1 LLRVVLGYGL
11 PAKSRSQTRLKRL
24 MRHVAAIILSSATFT
39 TNVCEEKM
47 EREILKAWCVFIL
60 IIAVIVGV
68 CNAF

>member
-1 LLRVVLGYGL
+1 VVLGYGL
-11 PAKSRSQTRLKRL
+11 PVKNPAQTRLRRL

-39 TNVCEEKM
+39 INVCEAKM
-47 EREILKAWCVFIL
+47 EREILKVWCVFIL